1 MAGRYPVPRRQ
12 NRLGSKDS
20 FDADRQKRQTVVM
33 AEETIVVGVD
43 TSDSSKEALRWAAR
57 QAELTGARLRVVIAW
72 EIPTM
77 AFWAPLP
84 EGLDLAKDA
93 REALDKTLEEVLG
106 PEPKVSVSTVVV
118 EGHPAP
124 VLLEQSGDADLLVV
138 GSRGHG
144 EFTGM
149 LLGSVSEHCVAHA
162 SCPVVVIRQQPT
174 GH

>member
-1 MAGRYPVPRRQ
+1 MPHWG
-12 NRLGSKDS
+12 
-20 FDADRQKRQTVVM
+20 M
-33 AEETIVVGVD
+33 AEQTIVVGVD
-43 TSDSSKEALRWAAR
+43 TSESSKDALLWAAQ
-57 QAELTGARLRVVIAW
+57 QAQLTGASLRVVMAW

-84 EGLDLAKDA
+84 EGLDLSKDA
-93 REALDKTLEEVLG
+93 RDALEETIREALG
-106 PEPKVSVSTVVV
+106 PDPKVPITTVVA

-124 VLLEQSGDADLLVV
+124 VLLEQSRDAELLVV

-162 SCPVVVIRQQPT
+162 PCPVVVVRHRPA

>member
-1 MAGRYPVPRRQ
+1 
-12 NRLGSKDS
+12 
-20 FDADRQKRQTVVM
+20 M
-33 AEETIVVGVD
+33 AEQTIVVGVD
-43 TSDSSKEALRWAAR
+43 TSDSSKEALRWAAH
-57 QAELTGARLRVVIAW
+57 QAELTGSGLRVVIAW
-72 EIPTM
+72 EIPSM

-93 REALDKTLEEVLG
+93 KDALDKTLLDVLG
-106 PEPKVSVSTVVV
+106 ADPKVPVTTVVA

-124 VLLEQSGDADLLVV
+124 ILLEQSRDADLLVV

-162 SCPVVVIRQQPT
+162 SCPVVVVRQQPA
-174 GH
+174 GR